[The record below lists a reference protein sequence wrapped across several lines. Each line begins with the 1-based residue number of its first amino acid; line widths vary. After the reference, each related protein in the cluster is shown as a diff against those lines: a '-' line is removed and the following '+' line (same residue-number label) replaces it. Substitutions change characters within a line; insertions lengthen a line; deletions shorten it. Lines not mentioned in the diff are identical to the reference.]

1 MTGTGGETR
10 AVPADDAVAPAAD
23 AVELPGADVIVL
35 PGTEFGAFYAAEWS
49 HAVRLA
55 SLLTQQRGAAEDIAQ
70 EAFTQVL
77 GAWDRVERPAAYLTT
92 TIVNTCRAWG
102 RKQSR
107 ERERLAMLVPD
118 GAAPAVFGEL
128 ADVLADLPYR
138 QRAVLVL
145 RYYDGLSESEIAD
158 ALGCRVGTVKSLAS
172 RGLARLKKVI
182 ER

>member
-92 TIVNTCRAWG
+92 TIVNACRAWG
-102 RKQSR
+102 RKQQR
-107 ERERLAMLVPD
+107 ERDRLPLLVSPD
-118 GAAPAVFGEL
+118 RTEPEFAEL
-128 ADVLADLPYR
+128 ADALAALPHR
-138 QRAVLVL
+138 QRAALVL
-145 RYYDGLSESEIAD
+145 RYYGDCSEAEIAA
-158 ALGCRVGTVKSLAS
+158 ALGCRAGTVKSLVS
-172 RGLARLKKVI
+172 RGLAQLERVI